1 MLSKADLA
9 QYKQIYKA
17 GELLCKQG
25 GAADVFYILAE
36 GIIGVYCDDQLINHV
51 NEPGAYVGEMAA
63 LLGQPRNASLKAETP
78 LSVYA
83 LPVNVLPK
91 LLKTNPDIAN
101 KLMSTLAR
109 RLDDADRRLVELSQR
124 VSELE
129 QAVRAAR
136 ASATVR

>member
-1 MLSKADLA
+1 MLSHSDLL
-9 QYKQIYKA
+9 QYKQIFKA

-25 GAADVFYILAE
+25 NPADVFYILVE

-51 NEPGAYVGEMAA
+51 NDPGAYVGEMAA

-83 LPVNVLPK
+83 LPVTVLPK

-109 RLDDADRRLVELSQR
+109 RLDDADQRLVKLSQR

-136 ASATVR
+136 TSAKVR